1 MTMDDPVCR
10 TSPSPTLLEDD
21 PPSIENVPPDPPY
34 GLISAGPVLRT
45 TPSTPH
51 QDQYEYQDGGKVG
64 DEHGYADEGE
74 DEYEYEDQG
83 QDEDQDKVS
92 C

>member
-1 MTMDDPVCR
+1 M
-10 TSPSPTLLEDD
+10 
-21 PPSIENVPPDPPY
+21 SI
-34 GLISAGPVLRT
+34 RM
-45 TPSTPH
+45 
-51 QDQYEYQDGGKVG
+51 GGKVE

-74 DEYEYEDQG
+74 DVYEYEDQG